1 LPAVRGD
8 LGQEFGCGG
17 AGDLDCGEVREL
29 GLVTSL
35 ETAGRILG
43 IGRSKAYEMARYD
56 EFRVPLMRVGRKYTV
71 SVTAILK
78 YLGVE

>member
-1 LPAVRGD
+1 MAERVVWTA
-8 LGQEFGCGG
+8 EK
-17 AGDLDCGEVREL
+17 VREL

-35 ETAGRILG
+35 ETAGQILG
-43 IGRSKAYEMARYD
+43 IGRSKAYEMARHD
-56 EFRVPLMRVGRKYTV
+56 EFPVPLMRVGRKYTV

>member
-1 LPAVRGD
+1 VVWTA
-8 LGQEFGCGG
+8 EK
-17 AGDLDCGEVREL
+17 VREL

-35 ETAGRILG
+35 ETAGQILG
-43 IGRSKAYEMARYD
+43 IGRSKAYEMARHD
-56 EFRVPLMRVGRKYTV
+56 EFPVPLMRVGRKYTV